1 MHSAATQTATT
12 APTTSGRSAAP
23 HARTRG
29 RQRALRLAFGLYLL
43 ALCVIVFAPQPD
55 AERFTGIVA
64 VIARAFEP
72 WGIPFEIG
80 YPVLE
85 FSANIALF
93 VPFGILV
100 SLIAPLW
107 HPWLVIASG
116 LAASCL
122 IEFTQTA
129 LPSRFPTAS
138 DLLANTL
145 GTALGVA
152 LLALFVRLRSRASS
166 SA

>member
-1 MHSAATQTATT
+1 MPRAPYAGTMHTT
-12 APTTSGRSAAP
+12 AAP
-23 HARTRG
+23 PARAHG
-29 RQRALRLAFGLYLL
+29 RQLTVRLVFGLYLF
-43 ALCVIVFAPQPD
+43 AVCVIVFAPQPD

-64 VIARAFEP
+64 IVARALEG
-72 WGIPFEIG
+72 WGVPFEIG

-85 FSANIALF
+85 FAANVALF

-100 SLIAPLW
+100 PLIAPLW

-116 LAASCL
+116 FALSCL

-145 GTALGVA
+145 GTALGVG
-152 LLALFVRLRSRASS
+152 LLAAFMRLRSRARR

>member
-1 MHSAATQTATT
+1 MHTT
-12 APTTSGRSAAP
+12 AAP
-23 HARTRG
+23 PAPAHG
-29 RQRALRLAFGLYLL
+29 RQLTVRLVFGLYLF
-43 ALCVIVFAPQPD
+43 AVCVIVFAPQPD

-64 VIARAFEP
+64 IVARALEG
-72 WGIPFEIG
+72 WGVPFDIG

-85 FSANIALF
+85 FAANVALF

-100 SLIAPLW
+100 PLIAPLW
-107 HPWLVIASG
+107 HPWLVMASG
-116 LAASCL
+116 FALSCL

-145 GTALGVA
+145 GTALGVG
-152 LLALFVRLRSRASS
+152 LLAAFMRLRSRARR

>member
-1 MHSAATQTATT
+1 MHSTAASLT
-12 APTTSGRSAAP
+12 
-23 HARTRG
+23 RTHD
-29 RQRALRLAFGLYLL
+29 RQLLLRLVFGLYLL
-43 ALCVIVFAPQPD
+43 AVCVIVFAPQPD

-64 VIARAFEP
+64 VVARALET

-85 FSANIALF
+85 FAANVALF

-100 SLIAPLW
+100 PLIAPLW

-116 LAASCL
+116 FALSCL
-122 IEFTQTA
+122 IEFVQTA

-145 GTALGVA
+145 GTALGVG
-152 LLALFVRLRSRASS
+152 LLAVFARRSRTRR

>member
-1 MHSAATQTATT
+1 MHSTAASLT
-12 APTTSGRSAAP
+12 
-23 HARTRG
+23 RTHD
-29 RQRALRLAFGLYLL
+29 RQPLLRLVFGLYLL
-43 ALCVIVFAPQPD
+43 AVCVIVFAPQPD

-64 VIARAFEP
+64 VVARALET

-85 FSANIALF
+85 FAANVALF

-100 SLIAPLW
+100 PLIAPLW

-116 LAASCL
+116 FALSCL
-122 IEFTQTA
+122 IEFVQTA

-145 GTALGVA
+145 GTALGVGM
-152 LLALFVRLRSRASS
+152 LAVFTRLRSRTRR

>member
-1 MHSAATQTATT
+1 
-12 APTTSGRSAAP
+12 
-23 HARTRG
+23 
-29 RQRALRLAFGLYLL
+29 LRLVFGLYLV
-43 ALCVIVFAPQPD
+43 AVGVIVFAPQPD

-64 VIARAFEP
+64 IVARVLEP
-72 WGIPFEIG
+72 LGIPFELG

-85 FSANIALF
+85 FGANIALF
-93 VPFGILV
+93 VPFGMLV
-100 SLIAPLW
+100 PLIAPLW

-116 LAASCL
+116 LATSCL

-152 LLALFVRLRSRASS
+152 LLALLMRLRSRA
-166 SA
+166 

>member
-1 MHSAATQTATT
+1 M
-12 APTTSGRSAAP
+12 
-23 HARTRG
+23 
-29 RQRALRLAFGLYLL
+29 RLVFGLYLV
-43 ALCVIVFAPQPD
+43 AVCVIVFAPQAD
-55 AERFTGIVA
+55 AERFTGVVAIVA
-64 VIARAFEP
+64 RALES
-72 WGIPFEIG
+72 WGVPVEIG

-85 FSANIALF
+85 FAANIALF
-93 VPFGILV
+93 VPFGMLV
-100 SLIAPLW
+100 PLIAPLW

-116 LAASCL
+116 FAVSCL
-122 IEFTQTA
+122 IEFIQTA

-152 LLALFVRLRSRASS
+152 LLALVTRLRSGSRR

>member
-1 MHSAATQTATT
+1 MRAHGHQS
-12 APTTSGRSAAP
+12 
-23 HARTRG
+23 
-29 RQRALRLAFGLYLL
+29 ALRIVFALYLL
-43 ALCVIVFAPQPD
+43 AVCVIVFAPQPD

-64 VIARAFEP
+64 VIARAAEA
-72 WGIPFEIG
+72 WGIPFEIA

-85 FSANIALF
+85 FTANIALF
-93 VPFGILV
+93 VPFGLLV
-100 SLIAPLW
+100 PLIAPLW

-116 LAASCL
+116 LAVSCL

-152 LLALFVRLRSRASS
+152 LLAVFMRLRSRARHSG
-166 SA
+166 

>member
-1 MHSAATQTATT
+1 MHSTAASLT
-12 APTTSGRSAAP
+12 
-23 HARTRG
+23 RTHD
-29 RQRALRLAFGLYLL
+29 RQPLLHLVFALYLL
-43 ALCVIVFAPQPD
+43 AVCVIVFAPQPD

-64 VIARAFEP
+64 VVARALES

-85 FSANIALF
+85 FAANVALF

-100 SLIAPLW
+100 PLIAPLW

-116 LAASCL
+116 FALSCL
-122 IEFTQTA
+122 IEFVQTA

-145 GTALGVA
+145 GTALGVGM
-152 LLALFVRLRSRASS
+152 LAVFMRLRSRTRR

>member
-1 MHSAATQTATT
+1 MHTT
-12 APTTSGRSAAP
+12 AAALP
-23 HARTRG
+23 RTHEGTRG
-29 RQRALRLAFGLYLL
+29 HGSQRALRITFGLYLL
-43 ALCVIVFAPQPD
+43 AVCVIVFAPQPD

-64 VIARAFEP
+64 IVARAIEP
-72 WGIPFEIG
+72 WGVPFELG

-85 FSANIALF
+85 FAANIALF
-93 VPFGILV
+93 VPFGMLV
-100 SLIAPLW
+100 PLIAPLW

-116 LAASCL
+116 LAVSCL

-129 LPSRFPTAS
+129 LPSRYPTVS

-152 LLALFVRLRSRASS
+152 LLALVMRLRRRD
-166 SA
+166 